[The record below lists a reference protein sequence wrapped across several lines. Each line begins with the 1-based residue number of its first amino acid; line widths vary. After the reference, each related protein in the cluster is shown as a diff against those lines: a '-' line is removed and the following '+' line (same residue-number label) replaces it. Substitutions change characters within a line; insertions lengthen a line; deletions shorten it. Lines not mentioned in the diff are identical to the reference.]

1 MLEKLKKKSIV
12 KKLPTIIILIIVGLG
27 LIGLEFWGIIALMR
41 GHVEF
46 ETLEPEEISR
56 GLVVDASIAYNF
68 GGFMEKYEENTSTHV
83 TRTTDVYYVICTG
96 NENSKDSKY
105 MAIKVPAS
113 DEWDMEQMA
122 ENTYNGLYSEPIS
135 YSGAINKMSSKE
147 YQYFKEWF
155 MEGGWTEDE
164 VEEYTL
170 PYYISVGA
178 LTGGAASSV
187 YFFVAIG
194 LILILNGVIM
204 LIYVLTGKSLGA
216 FKKQIAETGL
226 SDMDVEREYEGAK
239 LFNKRND
246 LRIGKRI
253 TFFMIGNKPQLI
265 VNDQIVWAYQQTT
278 THRTNGIKTG
288 TSYGILIY
296 QLNSKKNFS
305 ISVPNANA
313 ALEILQYMNET
324 MPKAVIGYSD
334 DLSKLYRKNKQEF
347 LQLRYYRVEQPT
359 VQESQVEEQPEQQE
373 NFWETNA

>member
-187 YFFVAIG
+187 YFFVVIG

>member
-305 ISVPNANA
+305 VSVPNANA